1 MRIHPLAV
9 AAIAVLTIL
18 PSYDN
23 NGFALAEEK
32 KKKKKKDIKK
42 GTPDEPAYRI
52 ENYQENV
59 PPPDDLQKVMDEQA
73 AAKKEA
79 EEAELDALLDEM
91 GLNDDEQDDS
101 ENTAAA
107 RKQKAEYARRE
118 KWKAD
123 KRDENM
129 AKAVEAEEGEG
140 QLLGSFKPDDGDGS
154 FGFGG
159 GVVEEDEEDPD
170 APVEDYREPIA
181 ENYSS
186 SYVPLEEAESYQFEA
201 EVNRML
207 DIVINSLYQNKDVF
221 LRELISN
228 ASDALDKI
236 RYLSLTDPSKM
247 QEKSEMEIKVQY
259 DRDEQTLT
267 ITDTGIGMTKQD
279 LVANLGTVAKSGTSN
294 FLKAMAE
301 GSDAMNMIGQFGV
314 GFYSVFLVA
323 DHVKVA
329 SKNPDD
335 PVQHIWSASNGGSEF
350 TVGEDPRGNTLGRGT
365 EITIFLKGDA
375 LKYIDPFKL
384 EKLVTHYSEFI
395 VYPISVRT
403 TATLKVK
410 SAKSEDDADEDDE
423 VSLDDESTEESTDEE
438 DLEADEDEELEDV
451 ISHSWKRV
459 NNNPA
464 IWMRDK
470 DEITDDE
477 YQGFFRVVAKDPDDS
492 KTATSWSHFKAE
504 GNINFRSILYL
515 PDEVPDQNKRL
526 HMTDDEREAF
536 GLKLYVRKVLISDHF
551 HNLLPDYLSF
561 IKGVVDSDDLPL
573 NVNRETLQESKIIK
587 VIRKKLTRKTLE
599 MIRNLSKKEWPVVDE
614 DGEEVEDD
622 LTEHPY
628 ITWYKKFGVALKT
641 GVLEDAPN
649 QKRLLKLLRFK
660 TTAGGDEWRS
670 LEDIMDS
677 FKDWQDEF
685 YFIAGEKD
693 DELRKSVFLQKF
705 NKKGVE
711 VIITSEPIDEYLFN
725 NLSDFEGKRFKNIS
739 KEGVKFKD
747 EDADTVKRRTKAYR
761 KKFQPLTKFLK
772 ETYGDSVSRVGI
784 SERLEDYP
792 AIVSTTDY
800 AHSANMERIFR
811 AQARQHGQDPSQF
824 AAIKVLEINPR
835 HPYVTKLL
843 RLVEESDEDEVDQTV
858 LDTAWLLHDAAL
870 LNSGF
875 TIVDTEAY
883 SERMMRV
890 IGSSLNV
897 DGSELEDELEVPIE
911 EEAPPEED
919 AGEGAVNIEEMID
932 LSDEF

>member
-1 MRIHPLAV
+1 M
-9 AAIAVLTIL
+9 
-18 PSYDN
+18 N
-23 NGFALAEEK
+23 
-32 KKKKKKDIKK
+32 
-42 GTPDEPAYRI
+42 
-52 ENYQENV
+52 EN
-59 PPPDDLQKVMDEQA
+59 A
-73 AAKKEA
+73 AAKAEA
-79 EEAELDALLDEM
+79 EEAELDELLEEM
-91 GLNDDEQDDS
+91 GLNDDDEDG
-101 ENTAAA
+101 EAA

-118 KWKAD
+118 KWKAE
-123 KRDENM
+123 KRAEKM
-129 AKAVEAEEGEG
+129 ATEEVDDVDSESFTI
-140 QLLGSFKPDDGDGS
+140 GSES
-154 FGFGG
+154 FTTSAAD
-159 GVVEEDEEDPD
+159 EEDDPD

-181 ENYSS
+181 ESYNS
-186 SYVPLEEAESYQFEA
+186 SYVPLEEVESYQFEA

-247 QEKSEMEIKVQY
+247 QDKSEMEIKVQY
-259 DRDEQTLT
+259 DQLEQTLT
-267 ITDTGIGMTKQD
+267 ITDSGIGMTKEE

-294 FLKAMAE
+294 FLKAMTE

-335 PVQHIWSASNGGSEF
+335 PVQYIWSASNGGNEF
-350 TVGEDPRGNTLGRGT
+350 TVGEDPRGNSLGRGT

-375 LKYIDPFKL
+375 LSYIDPFRL
-384 EKLVTHYSEFI
+384 EKLVTHYSEF
-395 VYPISVRT
+395 VTYPISVRT
-403 TATLKVK
+403 TATLKVAAAK
-410 SAKSEDDADEDDE
+410 KSESDEGDE
-423 VSLDDESTEESTDEE
+423 VSLDGEEGEEEESSADEE
-438 DLEADEDEELEDV
+438 DLEEEEEELEDI

-459 NNNPA
+459 NNNAA

-470 DEITDDE
+470 DEITDEE
-477 YQGFFRVVAKDPDDS
+477 YQGFFRVVDKGSDQS
-492 KTATSWSHFKAE
+492 KTAAAWSHFSAE
-504 GNINFRSILYL
+504 GNINFKSILYL
-515 PDEVPDQNKRL
+515 PDDVPDQNQKL
-526 HMTDDEREAF
+526 HMSDEEREAF
-536 GLKLYVRKVLISDHF
+536 GLKLYVKKVLISDHF

-587 VIRKKLTRKTLE
+587 VIKKKLIRKTLE
-599 MIRNLSKKEWPVVDE
+599 MIRNLSRQEWPAIDE
-614 DGEEVEDD
+614 DGEEIEDD

-628 ITWYKKFGVALKT
+628 ITWYKNFGVALKT
-641 GVLEDAPN
+641 GVLEDAAN

-660 TTAGGDEWRS
+660 TTTGGDEWRS

-677 FKDWQDEF
+677 FEDWQDEF
-685 YFIAGEKD
+685 YFIAGEKEA
-693 DELRKSVFLQKF
+693 ELRKSVFLQKF

-711 VIITSEPIDEYLFN
+711 VIVSSEPIDEYLFN

-739 KEGVKFKD
+739 KEGIKFKD
-747 EDADTVKRRTKAYR
+747 EDADTVKRRSKAYR

-772 ETYGDSVSRVGI
+772 EIYGDVVSRVGI

-800 AHSANMERIFR
+800 AHSANMERIYR
-811 AQARQHGQDPSQF
+811 AQARQHGQDPNQF
-824 AAIKVLEINPR
+824 MAIKVLEINPR
-835 HPYVTKLL
+835 HPFVTKLL
-843 RLVEESDEDEVDQTV
+843 DLLEESDEDEVDQNV
-858 LDTAWLLHDAAL
+858 VDTAWMLHDAAL

-875 TIVDTEAY
+875 TILDTESY

-890 IGSSLNV
+890 IGASLNV
-897 DGSELEDELEVPIE
+897 DGAELEDELDVPIE

-919 AGEGAVNIEEMID
+919 AGEGTVNTEEFID
-932 LSDEF
+932 LTDEL